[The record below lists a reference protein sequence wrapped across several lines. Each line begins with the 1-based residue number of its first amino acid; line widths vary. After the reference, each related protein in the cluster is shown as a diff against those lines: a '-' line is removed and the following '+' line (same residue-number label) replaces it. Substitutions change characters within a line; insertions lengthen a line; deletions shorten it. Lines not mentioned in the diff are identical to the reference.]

1 MDSKNILF
9 QAMLHA
15 LISVV
20 ILPYYFII
28 LNDFIF
34 HLAHS
39 IFPMFI
45 EHRLEITKF
54 YVFYEA
60 IH

>member
-1 MDSKNILF
+1 
-9 QAMLHA
+9 MLHV